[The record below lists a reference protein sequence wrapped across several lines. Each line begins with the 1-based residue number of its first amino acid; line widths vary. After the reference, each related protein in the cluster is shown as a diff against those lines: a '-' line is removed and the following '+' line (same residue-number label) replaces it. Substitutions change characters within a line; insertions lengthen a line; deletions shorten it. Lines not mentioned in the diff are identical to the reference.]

1 MSMWEIGVLVFVSLG
16 SAWGAWHVRGWWERV
31 RRHWRRRRRPRRT
44 RRARKRTQRRSV
56 FKMSPKEFE
65 QVCAQL
71 MEAWGYRTE
80 VVGGSGDGGVDIRGW
95 KDGRYVIAQCKR
107 YKRSVPASLVREFYG
122 VMVREKAD
130 KGFFFTTGRVS
141 EALHREAAEF
151 TRNGYPIAIVDG
163 EELDAYLQANELP
176 SPWKRKPHVS

>member
-1 MSMWEIGVLVFVSLG
+1 MSAWDIAVLVLVGTG
-16 SAWGAWHVRGWWERV
+16 SAWGAWRLRGWWDRL
-31 RRHWRRRRRPRRT
+31 RRRWGRQGRKRRSRRP
-44 RRARKRTQRRSV
+44 KPRTQSV
-56 FKMSPKEFE
+56 FKMSPEEFE
-65 QVCAQL
+65 HLCARL
-71 MEAWGYRTE
+71 MEAWGYQTE

-107 YKRSVPASLVREFYG
+107 YKRAVPASLVREFYG
-122 VMVREKAD
+122 VMVREQAD

-163 EELDAYLQANELP
+163 KELEAYLQANKLP
-176 SPWKRKPHVS
+176 SPWKSRERTGG